1 MRSGNESGAES
12 WTPAS
17 PNGAVRCGD
26 GGEPDVDALL
36 REVRGLRAQL
46 AQSQRM
52 AALGEL
58 VGTTTH
64 EFNNVLMTVINYA
77 KLGLR
82 ASDAASRQKA
92 FERILAAGQRAS
104 KITAT
109 ILGAARNRSASF
121 EATDL
126 AVLVE
131 DALVLLDREM
141 QKHRIVVEREFRP
154 SPPALVSGNQIQ
166 QVLINLLINA
176 RQAMPQGGRIVLRIA
191 PDAERSM
198 VQLTV
203 RDSGTGMDAETLH
216 RIFEPHFSTKTGP
229 DATGKGGTGLGLS
242 ACREIIEAHRGRIRV
257 ESAPGRGTAFTI
269 LLPTA
274 AVGNPV
280 SADGESTSPTAL
292 PPLSRRA

>member
-1 MRSGNESGAES
+1 MRSGSESGAERRS
-12 WTPAS
+12 TPS
-17 PNGAVRCGD
+17 PNGTIRCE
-26 GGEPDVDALL
+26 GGPGPDVEALL
-36 REVRGLRAQL
+36 QELRELRAQL
-46 AQSQRM
+46 AQAQRM

-58 VGTTTH
+58 MGTTTH

-82 ASDAASRQKA
+82 AADSASRQKA

-109 ILGAARNRSASF
+109 ILGAARNRSASV
-121 EATDL
+121 EPTDL
-126 AVLVE
+126 AELVE
-131 DALVLLDREM
+131 DALVLLEREM
-141 QKHRIVVEREFRP
+141 QKFRIVVEREFQP

-176 RQAMPQGGRIVLRIA
+176 RQAMPQGGRIVIRIA
-191 PDAERSM
+191 PDVERSM

-242 ACREIIEAHRGRIRV
+242 ACREIIETHRGRIRV
-257 ESAPGRGTAFTI
+257 ESAPGRGTAFTV
-269 LLPTA
+269 LLPA
-274 AVGNPV
+274 AAMP
-280 SADGESTSPTAL
+280 S
-292 PPLSRRA
+292 LSQPA